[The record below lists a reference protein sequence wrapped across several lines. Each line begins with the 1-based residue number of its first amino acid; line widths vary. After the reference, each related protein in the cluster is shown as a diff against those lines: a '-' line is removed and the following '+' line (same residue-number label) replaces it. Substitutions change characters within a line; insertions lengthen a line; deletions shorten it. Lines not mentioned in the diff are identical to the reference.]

1 MRWTM
6 RCQFIK
12 IKKDKKQTAQYKAM
26 RHRQGEITDAQW
38 KGKKKNKCFNF
49 LCKTNPVFPVLCAY
63 NHLGFAIEVSGK
75 LGRGQVPSGLGAVG
89 QGSKVRG
96 TGLSKGVPAALNNAA
111 AEQEH
116 NIRRRTSMQLGE
128 THIPVCHDKQRG
140 CVSMHFFYRYC
151 KMCSLCLGSKTA
163 STSSKQRGC
172 PQKTF
177 SATPSK
183 VEPKVTEK

>member
-1 MRWTM
+1 MR
-6 RCQFIK
+6 
-12 IKKDKKQTAQYKAM
+12 
-26 RHRQGEITDAQW
+26 QW
-38 KGKKKNKCFNF
+38 KGKKKNNYLNF
-49 LCKTNPVFPVLCAY
+49 LCKTNPIFPVLCFH
-63 NHLGFAIEVSGK
+63 NNLTFAIEVNGK
-75 LGRGQVPSGLGAVG
+75 LGRGQVLSGLGAVG
-89 QGSKVRG
+89 QGSRVRG
-96 TGLSKGVPAALNNAA
+96 TALSKGVPTALNRTA

-140 CVSMHFFYRYC
+140 CVAVLFLNNYC
-151 KMCSLCLGSKTA
+151 KMCSFCLGSKTA

-172 PQKTF
+172 PQKSF